1 MVCDGSGMQ
10 TIKLKDIATVYAGE
24 PIRNK
29 ISPDVHGDVK
39 IIQMKDIS
47 NDGELIWDD
56 VVCMQFINREKR
68 QGKTKYL
75 QNGDVIFKARGNHN
89 YAAYIQQCSED
100 TILSPHLFLIRPHD
114 TSKIISGFLAWQI
127 NQFTAQQYFHT
138 EAEGSR
144 TIGIR
149 KPVLE
154 DLELKLPHIK
164 KQEQI
169 MVAYQLWLEQ
179 KKLLQTMASKHEAY
193 KHAIA
198 QFFLDDSKETP

>member
-1 MVCDGSGMQ
+1 MQ
-10 TIKLKDIATVYAGE
+10 TITLKDIATVYAGE

-29 ISPDVHGDVK
+29 ISPDADGDVK
-39 IIQMKDIS
+39 IVQMKDIS
-47 NDGELIWDD
+47 SDGELIWDE
-56 VVCMQFINREKR
+56 VVRMHFTNREKR

-75 QNGDVIFKARGNHN
+75 QNGDVIFKARGKHN
-89 YAAYIQQCSED
+89 YAANVQQCSED

-114 TSKIISGFLAWQI
+114 TNKIHSGFLAWQM
-127 NQFTAQQYFHT
+127 NQFAAQQYFRT

-154 DLELKLPHIK
+154 NLELKLPHIK

-169 MVAYQLWLEQ
+169 MAAYLLWLEQ
-179 KKLLQTMASKHEAY
+179 KKLLQTMASNHEAY

-198 QFFLDDSKETP
+198 QHFLEGSKGRP

>member
-1 MVCDGSGMQ
+1 MQ

-29 ISPDVHGDVK
+29 ISPDADGDVK
-39 IIQMKDIS
+39 IVQMKDIS
-47 NDGELIWDD
+47 SDGELIWDS
-56 VVCMQFINREKR
+56 VVRMHFINREKR

-75 QNGDVIFKARGNHN
+75 QCGDVIFKARGNHN
-89 YAAYIQQCSED
+89 YAADVQQCSED

-114 TSKIISGFLAWQI
+114 TNKIHSGFLAWQM
-127 NQFTAQQYFHT
+127 NQLAAQQYFRT

-154 DLELKLPHIK
+154 NLELKLPHIK

-169 MVAYQLWLEQ
+169 MAAYQLWLEQ

-198 QFFLDDSKETP
+198 QHFLDDSKETP